1 MRFITSLLLASAA
14 FAQTPATDAKAY
26 VKYDQPVIVLNH
38 VRVIDG
44 TGAPGRDDQR
54 VVIADGKIQSIS
66 TAGGQV
72 TSGAQVLDLTGHSA
86 MPGIV
91 GMHDHIYYPAP
102 GRNVAMY
109 PEHAWSFP
117 RLYLA
122 GGVTSIR
129 TTGSV
134 EPYTD
139 LQLKKDLF
147 ARLSRVARPEAILAS
162 NTSSLPITALASA
175 TRHPG
180 RVIGLHFFNPV
191 PAMKLLEI
199 VQGERTDGMVVTA
212 CRAIGARL
220 GKEVVVVRDAP
231 GFATSRLGIAM
242 ALEAI
247 RMLEEGVASA
257 EEIDRAIELGYG
269 HPMGPLKL
277 TDQVGLEVRLAIAE
291 HLHSELGE
299 RFRPPQL
306 LRRMVRAGKLGK
318 KSGEGFYKY

>member
-1 MRFITSLLLASAA
+1 MAPRELDVQRVLVVGSGVMGSGIAQVAARAGYRTELFDVAPGAAQRARERIAESLGRAVEKGRCVASERDEALARLSVAADLDAAAASADLIIEA
-14 FAQTPATDAKAY
+14 
-26 VKYDQPVIVLNH
+26 
-38 VRVIDG
+38 
-44 TGAPGRDDQR
+44 AP
-54 VVIADGKIQSIS
+54 
-66 TAGGQV
+66 
-72 TSGAQVLDLTGHSA
+72 
-86 MPGIV
+86 
-91 GMHDHIYYPAP
+91 
-102 GRNVAMY
+102 
-109 PEHAWSFP
+109 E
-117 RLYLA
+117 
-122 GGVTSIR
+122 
-129 TTGSV
+129 
-134 EPYTD
+134 D

>member
-1 MRFITSLLLASAA
+1 MASRELDVQRVLVVGSGVMGSGIAQVAARAGYRTELFDVAPGAAQRARERIAESLGRAVEKGRCVASERDEALARLSVAADLDAAAASADLIIEA
-14 FAQTPATDAKAY
+14 
-26 VKYDQPVIVLNH
+26 
-38 VRVIDG
+38 
-44 TGAPGRDDQR
+44 AP
-54 VVIADGKIQSIS
+54 
-66 TAGGQV
+66 
-72 TSGAQVLDLTGHSA
+72 
-86 MPGIV
+86 
-91 GMHDHIYYPAP
+91 
-102 GRNVAMY
+102 
-109 PEHAWSFP
+109 E
-117 RLYLA
+117 
-122 GGVTSIR
+122 
-129 TTGSV
+129 
-134 EPYTD
+134 D

-180 RVIGLHFFNPV
+180 RVVGLHFFNPV

>member
-1 MRFITSLLLASAA
+1 MALRELDVQRVLVVGAGVMGSGIAQVAARAGYRTELYDVAAGAAQRAQERIAESLGRAVEKGRCTAAERDEALARLSVAADLDSAA
-14 FAQTPATDAKAY
+14 ALADLIIEA
-26 VKYDQPVIVLNH
+26 
-38 VRVIDG
+38 
-44 TGAPGRDDQR
+44 AP
-54 VVIADGKIQSIS
+54 
-66 TAGGQV
+66 
-72 TSGAQVLDLTGHSA
+72 
-86 MPGIV
+86 
-91 GMHDHIYYPAP
+91 
-102 GRNVAMY
+102 
-109 PEHAWSFP
+109 E
-117 RLYLA
+117 
-122 GGVTSIR
+122 
-129 TTGSV
+129 
-134 EPYTD
+134 D
-139 LQLKKDLF
+139 LQLKKELF
-147 ARLSRVARPEAILAS
+147 ARLSRSARQEAILAS
-162 NTSSLPITALASA
+162 NTSSLPVTALASA

-212 CRAIGARL
+212 CRAVGARL

-247 RMLEEGVASA
+247 RMVEEGVASA

-277 TDQVGLEVRLAIAE
+277 TDQVGLDVRLAIAE